1 MRVCVGDRRHPT
13 PAARVDPLYGRICGS
28 YRYVTPCPRVRLRE
42 HLDCAVRMVDDS
54 FPNVVPVVNA
64 EIQVARQR
72 RLTCLVGNKNAAALQ
87 TGATR
92 CGMLGVFR
100 YHRAGIIGLIAS
112 PGVCPLGAVGKGKR
126 LLGDKPAGVRAKSSV
141 LINITHATGGG
152 VDGMRCP
159 LDNSIEEIP
168 AQCVWG
174 AIPKGIIGWYGQV
187 KLPKEAALIIARSE
201 HLWSRHLK
209 GRNLG
214 ICQIIAD
221 DRAKHI
227 RTKWETSLEKDGTA
241 G

>member
-1 MRVCVGDRRHPT
+1 
-13 PAARVDPLYGRICGS
+13 
-28 YRYVTPCPRVRLRE
+28 
-42 HLDCAVRMVDDS
+42 
-54 FPNVVPVVNA
+54 
-64 EIQVARQR
+64 
-72 RLTCLVGNKNAAALQ
+72 
-87 TGATR
+87 
-92 CGMLGVFR
+92 MLGVFR
-100 YHRAGIIGLIAS
+100 YHRARIIGLIAG

-126 LLGDKPAGVRAKSSV
+126 LLGDEPAGVRAKSSV
-141 LINITHATGGG
+141 LINIAHASGAG

-174 AIPKGIIGWYGQV
+174 AIPKGIVGWYGQV
-187 KLPKEAALIIARSE
+187 KLPKEAALIISRSE

-221 DRAKHI
+221 DRTKHI

-241 G
+241 WGTFGHRPCISKTHSRARDSVDVWSPGWIYGWNFSSSVSKDLHLINSDIVHNNKQNVRWAVQSVGGRTGMCTVN